1 MLRHVKEPEQS
12 ALAKQKKKKE
22 ILLRVYDTSC
32 RSHLAVLSQVNDE
45 IEKFVTLVEPFVPLV
60 EPFVALV
67 DPFVALVEPFVPLVE
82 PFVAF
87 VEPFVALVEE
97 SQVRQAQVEQ
107 LPTLVLAEP
116 SLFYSWLCCQLYPK
130 INLPHLG

>member
-1 MLRHVKEPEQS
+1 MF
-12 ALAKQKKKKE
+12 
-22 ILLRVYDTSC
+22 
-32 RSHLAVLSQVNDE
+32 E

-60 EPFVALV
+60 EPFVTLM
-67 DPFVALVEPFVPLVE
+67 DPFVASVE
-82 PFVAF
+82 PFVAL

-130 INLPHLG
+130 INLLHLG